1 MLIATNNPVA
11 GRKWLSAFPVW
22 RNRDVCKSTNV
33 VNQLLGARAKIWL
46 QEFDSGVHIV
56 GYGVGPTETARE
68 NWHTVNTMARVPWL
82 FLSRHT
88 WNCGRVPA
96 LSPRSRF
103 RQRSSSCLAI
113 CIAVSVT
120 SVSFELKRFSLSWL
134 QLAAWLR
141 NISLGPTDPETPQET
156 DLVIILLAAFTIA
169 SCPYA
174 NIFYKFISWKLAN
187 LQNMLNN
194 NIVNTVYF
202 CTATRTKNWYQI
214 QMYVLIW
221 NISGQ
226 LACFPIWLGVP
237 WPPES
242 CLTTY
247 QKIS

>member
-1 MLIATNNPVA
+1 MWLINCSVLELKFGSRSLTPEFTLLATAWALLKQPEKT
-11 GRKWLSAFPVW
+11 GTLW
-22 RNRDVCKSTNV
+22 T
-33 VNQLLGARAKIWL
+33 QLRMSPL
-46 QEFDSGVHIV
+46 
-56 GYGVGPTETARE
+56 
-68 NWHTVNTMARVPWL
+68 L

-88 WNCGRVPA
+88 WNHGRVPA
-96 LSPRSRF
+96 LSPRSHF
-103 RQRSSSCLAI
+103 RQRSSSCLTI
-113 CIAVSVT
+113 FIMVSVT

-134 QLAAWLR
+134 QLAAWLT
-141 NISLGPTDPETPQET
+141 NISLGPIDPETPQET

-174 NIFYKFISWKLAN
+174 NIFYKFISWKLSN

-194 NIVNTVYF
+194 NIVNTIYF
-202 CTATRTKNWYQI
+202 YTATRTKNWHQI

-226 LACFPIWLGVP
+226 FACFPIWLGVP